1 MSNSLTRDTL
11 QQIAPKL
18 AQLTEETLF
27 ADIWQRSE
35 LSPRDRSLITVAA
48 LVALGRTGQLPWH
61 LQLAQQ
67 NGLSPQQLVEVMT
80 HLAFYAGWPAAVS
93 ALEVLPSAAEDK
105 PCR

>member
-1 MSNSLTRDTL
+1 MSHSLNRDTL

-27 ADIWQRSE
+27 GDIWQRSE

-48 LVALGRTGQLPWH
+48 LVALTRTGQLPWH

-67 NGLSPQQLVEVMT
+67 NGLSHQQLVEVIT

-93 ALEVLPSAAEDK
+93 ALEVLPSSQEDQ